1 MSIERIRNHIIEN
14 AKKEAEQIIKTAGEQ
29 FRNETESAKLSLGK
43 KYQEILQVDE
53 KRLREDMKRFLGK
66 LKSDY
71 KMELLE
77 VKNKVI
83 DSVLESA
90 VCRIQSLPDND
101 YLILMGKWLAKV
113 PDHLEGELSLNTR
126 DLKRITNAFVDDINK
141 GRKARIS
148 LNTKAI
154 YIKGG
159 FIVKTKH
166 YEIDYDLDT
175 IVKNLRTTLIPKLS
189 NMLRLSDVEL
199 RIK

>member
-29 FRNETESAKLSLGK
+29 FRNETESAKLSLWK

-189 NMLRLSDVEL
+189 NMLRLSDVEV
-199 RIK
+199 

>member
-101 YLILMGKWLAKV
+101 YLTLMGKWLAKI